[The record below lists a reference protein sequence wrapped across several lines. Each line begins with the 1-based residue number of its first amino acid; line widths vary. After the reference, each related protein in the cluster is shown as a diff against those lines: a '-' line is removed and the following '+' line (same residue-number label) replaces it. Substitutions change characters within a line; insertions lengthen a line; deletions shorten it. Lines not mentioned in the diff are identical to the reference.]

1 MKLIIIFLV
10 FLTFSCAKSRNGSQE
25 EILLNTEFGIRRINQ
40 DDTLVGKGF
49 GTVEKELKE
58 NCLDN
63 ISFKFIQND
72 NSNTYYFKDL
82 SVENLNK
89 ELNINVN
96 GSIDSSFIGINKDL
110 DYLKLIADNSLITTN
125 TAIRKVSNGYF
136 QIEKLDKRA
145 NGFKMRELYSN
156 LITKSKT
163 EFIKICGSEFI
174 EIQQLSAFLV
184 LTAKIEYADKETKEY
199 IDKKYNKNLNIFDE
213 FNTSAD
219 GNFKLEELDENI
231 RSKIKIFLYG
241 FQLGGNNKQL
251 NSILRKN
258 SCTLKDLVECQVIF
272 KMLQTY
278 LNEGFLEQLD
288 VHNYHQWVTSE
299 IKTKQYSHVV
309 ITDETNNYLTDQL
322 NIGDEISRFKEK
334 LIRTNKKSHE
344 LYDKIRKF
352 LQDED
357 KYNYSQDEIDI
368 FKMNMLLA
376 MNNYDKLKDISMEC
390 NKTYLIE
397 NCIEKYKN
405 GFGVT
410 LDIEDKM
417 LDYKNV
423 KHIDTFTFGDDI
435 VKTKTGFYFR
445 KLIPLSYFEGKKLNF
460 ILTDIK
466 GYEAKGQAAE
476 LLCKKDFR
484 KKFSEISPIIKY
496 GAYIFHWPFLI
507 SLIDISVN
515 DEFQRL
521 DIIWNKKRTD
531 IMKKDIQNFCGDK
544 TEVFLVTKEKSDV
557 SKVILRKVNE

>member
-1 MKLIIIFLV
+1 MRLILILIFLV
-10 FLTFSCAKSRNGSQE
+10 LSCAKPHNATQE
-25 EILLNTEFGIRRINQ
+25 NVFLNTEFGIRRINQ

-63 ISFKFIQND
+63 IAFKFIQND
-72 NSNTYYFKDL
+72 NSNTYYFKNL
-82 SVENLNK
+82 TVENLNK

-110 DYLKLIADNSLITTN
+110 EYLKLIADNSLITTN

-145 NGFKMRELYSN
+145 NGFKMREFYSN
-156 LITKSKT
+156 IIAKSRN

-199 IDKKYNKNLNIFDE
+199 IDKIFNNNFNIFDE
-213 FNTSAD
+213 FNS
-219 GNFKLEELDENI
+219 NFDENSQLVLLNENI
-231 RSKIKIFLYG
+231 RNKIKIHLHG

-258 SCTLKDLVECQVIF
+258 SCSLKDLVECKIIF
-272 KMLQTY
+272 KMIQTY
-278 LNEGFLEQLD
+278 LSEGFLEQLD
-288 VHNYHQWVTSE
+288 VHNYHMWVTSE

-322 NIGDEISRFKEK
+322 NIGDDISRFKEK
-334 LIRTNKKSHE
+334 LIRVNKKSYE
-344 LYDKIRKF
+344 LYEKIRKF
-352 LQDED
+352 LQEED

-376 MNNYDKLKDISMEC
+376 MNNYDKLKDISLEC
-390 NKTYLIE
+390 NKTYLVE

-405 GFGVT
+405 GFGVII
-410 LDIEDKM
+410 DIEDKM

-460 ILTDIK
+460 ILADIK
-466 GYEAKGQAAE
+466 GYEAKGQAVE
-476 LLCKKDFR
+476 LLCKKEFR

-496 GAYIFHWPFLI
+496 GAYIFHWPLLI
-507 SLIDISVN
+507 SLIDISIN

-531 IMKKDIQNFCGDK
+531 IMKKDIQKFCGDK
-544 TEVFLVTKEKSDV
+544 TEVYLVTKEKSDV

>member
-1 MKLIIIFLV
+1 MKIFL
-10 FLTFSCAKSRNGSQE
+10 FFILFIISSCAKHQNNLQD

-40 DDTLVGKGF
+40 DDTIVGKGF

-72 NSNTYYFKDL
+72 NSNTYHYRNL

-110 DYLKLIADNSLITTN
+110 DYLKQIIENPLITTN
-125 TAIRKVSNGYF
+125 TVIRKVSNGYF
-136 QIEKLDKRA
+136 QIDKLDKKA
-145 NGFKMRELYSN
+145 NGFKMRELYSSIMAKN
-156 LITKSKT
+156 KS
-163 EFIKICGSEFI
+163 EFIKVCGNEFI
-174 EIQQLSAFLV
+174 EIQQLSSFLV
-184 LTAKIEYADKETKEY
+184 LTAKIEYADKETKDY
-199 IDKKYNKNLNIFDE
+199 IEKKYNKNFNIFE
-213 FNTSAD
+213 ELNTSGD
-219 GNFKLEELDENI
+219 EIPKLVQLEENI
-231 RSKIKIFLYG
+231 KSKIRIYLYG

-258 SCTLKDLVECQVIF
+258 SCSLKDLVECQIIF

-288 VHNYHQWVTSE
+288 VHNYHMWVTSE

-309 ITDETNNYLTDQL
+309 ITDESNNYLTDQL
-322 NIGDEISRFKEK
+322 NIGDEIARFKEK
-334 LIRTNKKSHE
+334 LISTNKKSYE
-344 LYDKIRKF
+344 LYEKIRKF

-357 KYNYSQDEIDI
+357 KYNYTQDEVNI

-376 MNNYDKLKDISMEC
+376 MDNYDKLKSISLEC

-397 NCIEKYKN
+397 NCINKYKN

-423 KHIDTFTFGDDI
+423 KHIDTFTFGDDL

-445 KLIPLSYFEGKKLNF
+445 KLIPISYFEGKKLNF
-460 ILTDIK
+460 IFADIN
-466 GYEAKGQAAE
+466 GYEAKGQAVE
-476 LLCKKDFR
+476 LQCKKDFR

-507 SLIDISVN
+507 SLIDISIN
-515 DEFQRL
+515 DEYQRL

-544 TEVFLVTKEKSDV
+544 TEVFLVTKEKSEV